1 MSEKVLAGHTAFITG
16 GARNIG
22 KATALALADAGA
34 NVIVNTLQDEAAASA
49 VAEEI
54 RGRGGQAMVAV
65 GDVVSAEKVA
75 EMVEAGREAFGDIDI
90 LIANASARGQIDF
103 LEMDHA
109 TFRRVVDISIDGT
122 FHLAQ
127 AMLPMMIAK
136 NWGRIVTLGG
146 ISWHIGINRRAHN
159 LTAKSGLTG
168 LTRALAVEF
177 ADRGITANMVS
188 PGAIETARPQSAGQ
202 MPQRA
207 TTSPVPRPGHVDEV
221 ASAVRFLCE
230 PQQAYM
236 TGQILHVNGGIYLG
250 T

>member
-1 MSEKVLAGHTAFITG
+1 MSEKTLAGHTAFITG
-16 GARNIG
+16 AARNIG
-22 KATALALADAGA
+22 KATALMLAEAGA
-34 NVIVNTLQDEAAASA
+34 NVIVNTLKDETAATE

-54 RGRGGQAMVAV
+54 RARGGNAIVAV
-65 GDVVSAEKVA
+65 GDIVSADNVA
-75 EMVEAGREAFGDIDI
+75 QMVVAGREAFGDIDI
-90 LIANASARGQIDF
+90 LVANASARGQIDF

-109 TFRRVVDISIDGT
+109 TFRRVVDISIDAT

-127 AMLPMMIAK
+127 AMLPMMVEK
-136 NWGRIVTLGG
+136 GWGRIVTVGG
-146 ISWHIGINRRAHN
+146 ISWHVGIKRRAHN
-159 LTAKSGLTG
+159 LTAKAGLTG

-188 PGAIETARPQSAGQ
+188 PGAIETVRPESAGA

-207 TTSPVPRPGHVDEV
+207 TTSPIPRPGHVDEV

-236 TGQILHVNGGIYLG
+236 TGQILHVNGGIFLG

>member
-1 MSEKVLAGHTAFITG
+1 MSEKTLAGHTAFITG
-16 GARNIG
+16 AARNIG
-22 KATALALADAGA
+22 KATALMLAEAGA
-34 NVIVNTLQDEAAASA
+34 NVIVNTLKDETAATE

-54 RGRGGQAMVAV
+54 RARGGNAIVAV
-65 GDVVSAEKVA
+65 GDIVSADNVA
-75 EMVEAGREAFGDIDI
+75 QMGVAGREAFGDIDI
-90 LIANASARGQIDF
+90 LVANASARGQIDF

-109 TFRRVVDISIDGT
+109 TFRRVVDISIDAT

-127 AMLPMMIAK
+127 AMLPMMVEK
-136 NWGRIVTLGG
+136 GWGRIVTVGG
-146 ISWHIGINRRAHN
+146 ISWHVGIKRRAHN
-159 LTAKSGLTG
+159 LTAKAGLTG

-188 PGAIETARPQSAGQ
+188 PGAIETVRPESAGA

-207 TTSPVPRPGHVDEV
+207 TTSPIPRPGHVDEV

-236 TGQILHVNGGIYLG
+236 TGQILHVNGGIFLG